1 MTCLLVEGKR
11 RGIFYLQRRDILYS
25 LAYPGARYAGSSY
38 CICELLKT
46 SPGEYARCQIHG
58 RRFHWDGKP
67 GAVPKE
73 GISDPIALSLSKG
86 DRIIQNL
93 SRFDPSP
100 ALRTG
105 KLSANGVFLFG
116 HPRFIRGQAVRPI
129 RVRFYPSS
137 SPWPLHPPRT
147 RSSPPDGIRTSPS
160 ISPTI
165 EPRSG

>member
-93 SRFDPSP
+93 SRFDSSP

-105 KLSANGVFLFG
+105 KLGANGVFLFG
-116 HPRFIRGQAVRPI
+116 HPQV
-129 RVRFYPSS
+129 
-137 SPWPLHPPRT
+137 HPRT
-147 RSSPPDGIRTSPS
+147 GRPS
-160 ISPTI
+160 DSCSILSIVITVASTPSAYTI
-165 EPRSG
+165 LSAGRNPNLSQYLSDD